1 MKIRI
6 LRKDFSRNKIITA
19 TLFVFI
25 MLAAMLVSGAAH
37 IVVTLFGSIDSL
49 FTRSHAPHY
58 VQMHAGELNQAD
70 IDAFASSNELVKDH
84 QTVSMLGINGAYIYL
99 GDNELSEAGSIVEN
113 SFVMQNHAFDYLLDT
128 DSSIVQM
135 EDGEIGVPIYHMKQ
149 YDLELG
155 DSVRIVKDD
164 FSKEFTIAA
173 FVRDVQMNPSIVTS
187 KRFLVSDNDWTA
199 LRDHMGEI
207 EYLIEFRLHDPDRVH
222 EFEAMYQASGLP
234 QKDTALTYS
243 LYQLLNGIT
252 DGIAAAVIM
261 LISLLLIAI
270 AALCLR
276 FTLTA
281 TIEEDYREIGVMKAI
296 GISSRDIRS
305 LYMVKYVLLAVLASL
320 SGWLISRL
328 LGHLFTQNIALYM
341 GLAPAS
347 VWNHIVPALGA
358 LLVGSAVVLYCRF
371 VLRRFGRISAVEALR
386 EGVLQ
391 TGERG
396 RQAFRLSRSSLGNVN
411 LFLGIKAVFSRFSMY
426 GVLCFVFT
434 LCAFLMIVPF
444 NFLNTIQ
451 SPDFVSYMGAG
462 RSDIRID
469 LQQGEEME
477 QRFNQ
482 IDGYLRQDADVT
494 KYASFVTAA
503 YQAENAEG
511 TYENIKVELGDFSVF
526 PLQYVN
532 GTAPATEDEIAL
544 STMNA
549 EELGKSVGDTLTVL
563 AGEQERTLT
572 VTGVYQDVTNGGKT
586 AKGLLPYAPD
596 QILWYVVNLEVAD
609 GVSVPD
615 KIEEYHAAFSA
626 VKITDMDDY
635 VSQTLG
641 GLIDQLSLSVVL
653 AYGLGIAISILITAM
668 FFHMLI
674 AKEGAQIA
682 IMRSLGLTA
691 ADLRVQYITR
701 AMLVLLIGV
710 VLGTAAAVTLGQ
722 GLAGALI
729 PGISSMRFIIH
740 PLASFIVSPLLLVA
754 AVTGTMLCV
763 SMSMNKQKLTLTAQ

>member
-1 MKIRI
+1 
-6 LRKDFSRNKIITA
+6 
-19 TLFVFI
+19 
-25 MLAAMLVSGAAH
+25 
-37 IVVTLFGSIDSL
+37 
-49 FTRSHAPHY
+49 
-58 VQMHAGELNQAD
+58 
-70 IDAFASSNELVKDH
+70 
-84 QTVSMLGINGAYIYL
+84 
-99 GDNELSEAGSIVEN
+99 
-113 SFVMQNHAFDYLLDT
+113 
-128 DSSIVQM
+128 
-135 EDGEIGVPIYHMKQ
+135 
-149 YDLELG
+149 
-155 DSVRIVKDD
+155 
-164 FSKEFTIAA
+164 
-173 FVRDVQMNPSIVTS
+173 
-187 KRFLVSDNDWTA
+187 
-199 LRDHMGEI
+199 MGEI

-549 EELGKSVGDTLTVL
+549 QDLGKSVGDTLTVL

-729 PGISSMRFIIH
+729 PGISSMHFIIH